1 MDPPPEDHTPKPRA
15 NIPFGLEL
23 MQNLGFHGPEAL
35 RYPQMAKV
43 ELQTCLEYLKHYETM
58 AGTTLFALP
67 LHTNFLSAD
76 RSDLPLELVGEKPIL
91 LLAVI
96 LSASSRDTDFQ
107 LEAARLFRQVLA
119 ERAIVQGQCTLELL
133 QGLLTYLNW
142 YHLRFNVHTQRF
154 YQFMQLAGG
163 MTEDLNL
170 PRRFTRPI
178 DTAQASQ
185 TVIEEARAFLL
196 CYYLTIISDLGF
208 ERPTSMYSTEA
219 LRNAAQVIQHSASSE
234 HDHDIPAFIELLLAF
249 SRRRLMVLA
258 GQNTEAEH
266 YEMELQKWNQRCLE
280 NPQAHPSLLTT
291 SLFIMAHTLLKSRNR
306 TSPVMEDVR
315 VGLEALNTLLAQFS
329 MRLTESP
336 KYLFGFGIGEWLYLI
351 TGLFILPRLEMVL
364 SSTNFSTVAVVRTPL
379 TLKHIA
385 AFRRILNHWS
395 PRDSLVQQSPT
406 RAEALCGWF
415 ESILAA
421 VETRAVLLQN
431 ENPHKGS
438 IPDLADSR
446 ATAFELVN
454 SFLVSSQNVDADDAA
469 GDDLWVNFLSESFVT

>member
-1 MDPPPEDHTPKPRA
+1 MT
-15 NIPFGLEL
+15 FGLDL
-23 MQNLGFHGPEAL
+23 MQNISLHGPEAL
-35 RYPQMAKV
+35 MYPQMAKV
-43 ELQTCLEYLKHYETM
+43 ELPTCLEYLRHYKIM
-58 AGTTLFALP
+58 ARTTLFALP
-67 LHTNFLSAD
+67 LHTSFFSAD
-76 RSDLPLELVGEKPIL
+76 SSEIALDSVREKPIL
-91 LLAVI
+91 LLAV
-96 LSASSRDTDFQ
+96 LLTASSRDPEFQ

-142 YHLRFNVHTQRF
+142 YHLRFNVRTQRF

-163 MTEDLNL
+163 MSEDLNL
-170 PRRFTRPI
+170 PRRFTRLI
-178 DTAQASQ
+178 DAAQASQ

-208 ERPTSMYSTEA
+208 ERPTSMYCTEA
-219 LRNAAQVIQHSASSE
+219 LRNAAQVVQHSASSE
-234 HDHDIPAFIELLLAF
+234 HDHEIPALIELLLAF

-258 GQNTEAEH
+258 GQNTDAEH
-266 YEMELQKWNQRCLE
+266 YNMELQKWNQRCLD

-291 SLFIMAHTLLKSRNR
+291 SLFIMAHTLLKSRDR
-306 TSPVMEDVR
+306 TSPLMEDVR
-315 VGLEALNTLLAQFS
+315 VGLEALNTLLARFS
-329 MRLTESP
+329 MRLTENP
-336 KYLFGFGIGEWLYLI
+336 EYLFAFGIGEWLYLI
-351 TGLFILPRLEMVL
+351 TGLFMLPRLEMVS

-385 AFRRILNHWS
+385 AFRRTLNHLS
-395 PRDSLVQQSPT
+395 PRGRLQQGP
-406 RAEALCGWF
+406 RAEALCGSF

-431 ENPHKGS
+431 ENPNEGS

-454 SFLVSSQNVDADDAA
+454 SFLVSSQGVDADDAA